1 MNNLNRQK
9 GMALVVGMM
18 VLFIMTLLGVSSMS
32 TTTTELKMANNDQFH
47 NTSFQAAASI
57 FEFALSEPADPATGP
72 SINWTIT
79 LDGSSN
85 PISQTVANFNSA
97 TLSDATAAAT
107 VVYSDCRKVVIGS
120 SLRGPTFKGL
130 VHEVSAT
137 GRAVNSSADILATSQ
152 QTLGV
157 QTIRPGCPSL

>member
-1 MNNLNRQK
+1 MNNLNKQN
-9 GMALVVGMM
+9 GMALVIGLI

-32 TTTTELKMANNDQFH
+32 TTTTGLKMANNEQFH

-57 FEFALSEPADPATGP
+57 FEFSLSDPVDPTTGP
-72 SINWTIT
+72 LIEWTKTIES
-79 LDGSSN
+79 GAAV
-85 PISQTVANFNSA
+85 SQTVMNFDSS
-97 TLSDATAAAT
+97 TLNEATAEAT
-107 VVYSDCRKVVIGS
+107 VVYTDCRKVVIGS

-137 GRAVNSSADILATSQ
+137 GRAVNSNADILATSQ

-157 QTIRPGCPSL
+157 QTIRPGCPTL